1 MSNEQKFLID
11 CVTDDVA
18 HYIMEDY
25 GLSVVDALDI
35 IYTSQFYDKLS
46 DVQTGLYY
54 QSSPYNYEYLTQ
66 ELKYGKVA

>member
-35 IYTSQFYDKLS
+35 VYT
-46 DVQTGLYY
+46 
-54 QSSPYNYEYLTQ
+54 
-66 ELKYGKVA
+66 